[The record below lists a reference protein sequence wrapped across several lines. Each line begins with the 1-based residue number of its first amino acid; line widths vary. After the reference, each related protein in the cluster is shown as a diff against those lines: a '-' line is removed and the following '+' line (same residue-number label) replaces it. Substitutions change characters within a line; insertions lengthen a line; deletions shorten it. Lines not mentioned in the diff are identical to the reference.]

1 MNMTTLA
8 IDIKPQFI
16 QSYYNVFGH
25 FYLDHLFILY
35 KIKCWIENTKN
46 TKITSI
52 YIPNHDKLY
61 SYALPFYKMLFD
73 NILNRPVENM
83 INLGTVIGSIRGTE
97 TNKIYLDRSEI
108 PLDIPT
114 DVMTN
119 GRKLTDLNRK
129 RAKELREIIWKHCD
143 IKTVIRKNSKDLLIV
158 DRKKSPR
165 KLINT
170 PALFKLLEQ
179 KGYAYRIIVME
190 NFPLIE
196 QIRIAY
202 SYDNILMPSGSG
214 YTHMAFMNENSNYYE
229 LCAPGWRYPNPLIFG
244 NIYNINV
251 KLFML
256 PLKNVMPQ
264 YRNFNNHTKQLYQYI
279 DSAPP
284 ISTNSKED
292 ISREIILYNILLSPQ
307 CIKCFDMRAILDV
320 NCLSHLSLLA
330 RFL

>member
-1 MNMTTLA
+1 MNKTIIA
-8 IDIKPQFI
+8 IDINPNYLRG
-16 QSYYNVFGH
+16 YYNVFGH

-35 KIKCWIENTKN
+35 KIKCWLEETNNIKIKN
-46 TKITSI
+46 I
-52 YIPNHDKLY
+52 YVPNQDKLA
-61 SYALPFYKMLFD
+61 SFIIPFYEMLFEKV
-73 NILNRPVENM
+73 LVKPVDNM
-83 INLGTVIGSIRGTE
+83 IQLGTIIGSIKGTE

-108 PLDIPT
+108 PFNIPN

-143 IKTVIRKNSKDLLIV
+143 IQTVDRKSSKEILIV
-158 DRKKSPR
+158 DRKQSPR

-170 PALFKLLEQ
+170 QELLTLLEN
-179 KGYAYRIIVME
+179 KNYTHRVIIME
-190 NFPLIE
+190 NFTLKQ
-196 QIRIAY
+196 QIRLSY

-256 PLKNVMPQ
+256 PLKNVMPH
-264 YRNFNNHTKQLYQYI
+264 YRNFNNHTKQLYQHI
-279 DSAPP
+279 DSAPS

-292 ISREIILYNILLSPQ
+292 ISRECNLYNLLLSPN
-307 CIKCFDMRAILDV
+307 CIKCFDMRGILDV
-320 NCLSHLSLLA
+320 NCIDHLVQLKQLL
-330 RFL
+330 